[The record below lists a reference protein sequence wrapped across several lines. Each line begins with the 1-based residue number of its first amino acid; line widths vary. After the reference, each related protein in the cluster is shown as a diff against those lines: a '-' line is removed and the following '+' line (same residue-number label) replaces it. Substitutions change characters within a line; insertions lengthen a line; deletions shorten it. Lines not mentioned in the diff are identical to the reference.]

1 MDFTLTAEQEAF
13 RQELRGWLEQHVP
26 ADWRQKRRGGDTDES
41 VAFLRGWQRTLAE
54 ARWAGIAW
62 PAEYGGRGAGV
73 MEQIIYQE
81 EMHRADA
88 PPQIGGLG
96 ITMFGPVLIQI
107 GTEAQKQRYVPNI
120 LNGEEI
126 WCQGYSE
133 PNAGSDL
140 ASLRTRAVL
149 EGDHW
154 VIHGQKIWTSGA
166 HHADVCFLLCRTT
179 ENPPD
184 KHMGITALIVDMHQP
199 GVRTRRIHQMNGGRH
214 FNEMFFEGAV
224 APADAV
230 VGQVGQGWQAAV
242 AVLGFERG
250 GSAGRHLGLQRA
262 YDSVV
267 AYCQSH
273 TRNGAPLV
281 RDPLVRQ
288 RLASYHGRVH
298 AAQLNFY
305 RNLTHWLQSG
315 RPGAEGSM
323 GKLYC
328 SELRK
333 ELMDFAVAL
342 AGPDAMLWPGGGG
355 DDDFDF
361 VGDYLST
368 FGGTI
373 AAGTSEIQKNTIGE
387 RVLGLPKDMGR

>member
-1 MDFTLTAEQEAF
+1 MDFTLTEEQQAF
-13 RQELRGWLEQHVP
+13 RQELRQWLDDNIP
-26 ADWRQKRRGGDTDES
+26 DDWRQGRRPPEDTPES
-41 VAFLRGWQRTLAE
+41 VEFLRAWQRTLAE

-62 PAEYGGRGAGV
+62 PREYGGRGAGV

-96 ITMFGPVLIQI
+96 ITMFGPILIQM

-120 LNGEEI
+120 LNGREI

-149 EGDHW
+149 EGDRW
-154 VIHGQKIWTSGA
+154 VINGQKIWTSGA
-166 HHADVCFLLCRTT
+166 HHADLCFLLCRTQ

-199 GVRTRRIHQMNGGRH
+199 GVRTRRIHQMNDGRH
-214 FNEMFFEGAV
+214 FNEVFFENAE
-224 APADAV
+224 APADRV
-230 VGQVGQGWQAAV
+230 VGEVNKGWQAAV

-250 GSAGRHLGLQRA
+250 GSAQRHMGLQA
-262 YDSVV
+262 AFDQVV
-267 AYCQSH
+267 RYCQTH
-273 TRNGAPLV
+273 RRGGRPLIQ
-281 RDPLVRQ
+281 DPLVRQ
-288 RLASYHGRVH
+288 RLADFHGRVH

-305 RNLTHWLQSG
+305 RNLTHWLRNG
-315 RPGAEGSM
+315 RPGPEGSM

-333 ELMDFAVAL
+333 ELMGFAVSL
-342 AGPDAMLWPGGGG
+342 AGPEAMLWARDSDEGELLE
-355 DDDFDF
+355 
-361 VGDYLST
+361 DYLST

-387 RVLGLPKDMGR
+387 RVLGLPKDIRN

>member
-1 MDFTLTAEQEAF
+1 MDFTLTQEQRAF
-13 RQELRGWLEQHVP
+13 QQELRGWLDANIP
-26 ADWRQKRRGGDTDES
+26 ADWRAGKRPPADTPES
-41 VAFLRGWQRTLAE
+41 VEFLRGWQRTLAE

-62 PAEYGGRGAGV
+62 PKEYGGRGAGV

-96 ITMFGPVLIQI
+96 ITMFGPILIQM
-107 GTEAQKQRYVPNI
+107 GTEAQKKRYVPNI
-120 LNGEEI
+120 LNGQEI

-149 EGDHW
+149 EGDQW
-154 VIHGQKIWTSGA
+154 VINGQKIWTSGA
-166 HHADVCFLLCRTT
+166 HHADMCFLLCRTQ

-184 KHMGITALIVDMHQP
+184 KHMGISAIIVDMHQP

-214 FNEMFFEGAV
+214 FNEMFFENAL
-224 APADAV
+224 APADRV
-230 VGQVGQGWQAAV
+230 VGEVNKGWQAAV

-250 GSAGRHLGLQRA
+250 GSASRHLGLQSA
-262 YDSVV
+262 FDQVV
-267 AYCQSH
+267 DYCRTH
-273 TRNGAPLV
+273 NRGGTPLIQ
-281 RDPLVRQ
+281 DPLVRT
-288 RLASYHGRVH
+288 RLAAYHGRVH

-305 RNLTHWLQSG
+305 RNLTHWLREG
-315 RPGAEGSM
+315 RPGPEGSL

-333 ELMDFAVAL
+333 EMMDFGTSL
-342 AGPDAMLWPGGGG
+342 AGADGMLWE
-355 DDDFDF
+355 DEL
-361 VGDYLST
+361 VEDYLST

-373 AAGTSEIQKNTIGE
+373 AAGTSEIQKNTVGE
-387 RVLGLPKDMGR
+387 RVLGLPKDIRN